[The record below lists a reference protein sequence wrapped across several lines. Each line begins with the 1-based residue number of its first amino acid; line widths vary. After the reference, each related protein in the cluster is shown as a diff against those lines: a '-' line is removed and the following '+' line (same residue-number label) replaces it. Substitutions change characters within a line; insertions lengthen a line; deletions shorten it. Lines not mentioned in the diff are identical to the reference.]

1 MSGQKRFGFSKMREG
16 WSGRGRELFWAGL
29 VCAAVT
35 VFLTGCAVG
44 PDYVKPSAPV
54 SPGWIEK
61 ENPRIK
67 SESAD
72 LSEWWEVFKDPVL
85 DRIVKLAYT
94 QNLDLQIAG
103 IRILEARARLG
114 IAVGNQYPQVQQAR
128 GGVERQE
135 ASEHAA
141 NTLGGDLGYW
151 DYQVGFDA
159 AWELDFWGKFR
170 RAVESGVA
178 DVEASVAS
186 YDNALVSLTAEVA
199 RVYVQLRTLQE
210 RLAFAR
216 ENVKLQERGLQIAN
230 ARFQGGVVT
239 ELDVQQAKSLLK
251 DTQASIPRFEAG
263 IRQAK
268 NALAVLLGRLPY
280 EMDAVL
286 GQEMSAIPAT
296 PQQVAVGIP
305 AELLRRRPDIRFAE
319 RTLAAQSPLIGVTK
333 ADLYPHFELFGSLG
347 LHSSSARFTKAG
359 GVNGSNFGDL
369 FDMDS
374 IELFAGPSFRWDFLN
389 YGRIRNQVR
398 VQDARFQQLVV
409 NYENTVL
416 RAAQEVED
424 GLVSFL
430 QTKVEVDYLA
440 ESVQA
445 YKRSVDLSQ
454 IQYREGLTDFQRVL
468 DSQRFLAQEQDLL
481 ADTRGSEAQS
491 LIAVYK
497 ALGGGWEMREG
508 KDFVPE
514 KTKEEMEER
523 TDWGRL
529 LTPAAVE
536 SLPTQEDQVGWRSP
550 DW

>member
-1 MSGQKRFGFSKMREG
+1 
-16 WSGRGRELFWAGL
+16 
-29 VCAAVT
+29 
-35 VFLTGCAVG
+35 
-44 PDYVKPSAPV
+44 
-54 SPGWIEK
+54 
-61 ENPRIK
+61 
-67 SESAD
+67 
-72 LSEWWEVFKDPVL
+72 
-85 DRIVKLAYT
+85 
-94 QNLDLQIAG
+94 
-103 IRILEARARLG
+103 
-114 IAVGNQYPQVQQAR
+114 
-128 GGVERQE
+128 
-135 ASEHAA
+135 
-141 NTLGGDLGYW
+141 
-151 DYQVGFDA
+151 
-159 AWELDFWGKFR
+159 
-170 RAVESGVA
+170 
-178 DVEASVAS
+178 
-186 YDNALVSLTAEVA
+186 VA
-199 RVYVQLRTLQE
+199 RVYVQLRTFQE
-210 RLAFAR
+210 RAGFAR
-216 ENVKLQERGLQIAN
+216 ANVEIQERGLQIAD
-230 ARFQGGVVT
+230 ARFQGGIVT

-251 DTQASIPRFEAG
+251 GTQARIPRYEAG

-280 EMDAVL
+280 EIDAVL
-286 GQEMSAIPAT
+286 GQEEVAIPAT

-305 AELLRRRPDIRFAE
+305 AELLRRRPDIRVAE
-319 RTLAAQSPLIGVTK
+319 RALAAQSPLIGVAK

-347 LHSSSARFTKAG
+347 LRSSSARFTKGG
-359 GVNGSNFGDL
+359 GVNGSSFTDL

-430 QTKVEVDYLA
+430 QTKEEVTYLD

-445 YKRSVDLSQ
+445 YARSVELSQ

-481 ADTRGSEAQS
+481 AETRGLETQS
-491 LIAVYK
+491 LVAVYK

-508 KDFVPE
+508 KEFVPE
-514 KTKEEMEER
+514 KTREEMEKR

-529 LTPAAVE
+529 LTPAALE
-536 SLPTQEDQVGWRSP
+536 SLPEKEDEVKWRWP

>member
-1 MSGQKRFGFSKMREG
+1 MRRQKRFVLFNTRDGC
-16 WSGRGRELFWAGL
+16 SGQGRRVLWATG
-29 VCAAVT
+29 VCVAMAI
-35 VFLTGCAVG
+35 FLSGCAVG
-44 PDYVKPSAPV
+44 PDYVRPSASV

-67 SESAD
+67 SEPAD
-72 LSEWWEVFKDPVL
+72 LSAWWTVFQDPVL
-85 DRIVKLAYT
+85 DRLIKLAYA
-94 QNLDLQIAG
+94 QNLDLRITG

-128 GGVERQE
+128 GGVARQE
-135 ASEHAA
+135 ASENAA
-141 NTLGGDLGYW
+141 NTLGGDVGYW

-159 AWELDFWGKFR
+159 AWELDFWGKYR
-170 RAVESGVA
+170 RAVEAGVA
-178 DVEASVAS
+178 DVEATIAS

-199 RVYVQLRTLQE
+199 RVYVQLRTFQR

-216 ENVKLQERGLQIAN
+216 DNVKLQERGLQIAN

-251 DTQASIPRFEAG
+251 DTQASIPRFAAG

-268 NALAVLLGRLPY
+268 NALAVLMGRLPY
-280 EMDAVL
+280 EIDAVL
-286 GQEMSAIPAT
+286 GQEIRAIPET
-296 PQQVAVGIP
+296 PKAVAVGIP

-319 RTLAAQSPLIGVTK
+319 RTLAAQSPLIGVAK

-359 GVNGSNFGDL
+359 GVNGSNLGDL

-374 IELFAGPSFRWDFLN
+374 IELFAGPSFTWDFLN

-398 VQDARFQQLVV
+398 VEDARFQQLMV

-424 GLVSFL
+424 GLVAFL
-430 QTKVEVDYLA
+430 QTKEEVNYLA

-445 YKRSVDLSQ
+445 YERSVNLSQ

-468 DSQRFLAQEQDLL
+468 DSQRFLTQEQDLL
-481 ADTRGSEAQS
+481 AETSGSEAQS

-497 ALGGGWEMREG
+497 ALGGGWEMRQG
-508 KDFVPE
+508 KDFVPLETREQME
-514 KTKEEMEER
+514 KR

-529 LTPAAVE
+529 LTPAALE
-536 SLPTQEDQVGWRSP
+536 SLPQEEDQVGWRSP